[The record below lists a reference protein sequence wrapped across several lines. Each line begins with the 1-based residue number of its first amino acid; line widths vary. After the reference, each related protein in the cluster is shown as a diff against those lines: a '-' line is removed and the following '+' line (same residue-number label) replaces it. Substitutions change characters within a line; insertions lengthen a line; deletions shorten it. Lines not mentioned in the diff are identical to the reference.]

1 MVAWRQAGKT
11 AGQLLTHSLEGY
23 VKTFARSL
31 TVLKPLGE
39 HPYCQGQHFGDGPG
53 LVAAD

>member
-23 VKTFARSL
+23 VKKFARSL

-39 HPYCQGQHFGDGPG
+39 HPYCQGLHFGDGPG